1 MCTLRRYSQKTALF
15 TYVGWTPYICFVF
28 FFWIILYLI
37 MASNKSRTLLIF
49 LCSTPRVS
57 NSFWL
62 KGQKFIKRA
71 RFNTPKRPVLARKP
85 YVWRPCPKLWFYHC
99 VSVRDWCMYLRNI
112 LVLTS
117 SKYRV
122 TSRRKSRTPCVALH
136 SKSCFFYSNKIWVSK
151 LVPYI
156 LFKLVT
162 FCYATKKKTTKC

>member
-1 MCTLRRYSQKTALF
+1 MYTLRRQLCLHTLVELH
-15 TYVGWTPYICFVF
+15 TYVSGVF
-28 FFWIILYLI
+28 FDHFVPHYGFQQKSDSSDIFMFYTTGVKLILD
-37 MASNKSRTLLIF
+37 
-49 LCSTPRVS
+49 
-57 NSFWL
+57 

-99 VSVRDWCMYLRNI
+99 VSVRDWCRYLCNI
-112 LVLTS
+112 WVLTS

-162 FCYATKKKTTKC
+162 FCYARKKTNKMLTSG